1 MLPSGLYPIVPAIGA
16 ISPSEFARASSGS
29 GHANHHCTRRSRAC
43 WGTIGANPFAPQT
56 RTGFI
61 EHEVNDVVRAVAAQE
76 CLRQRSQWRAA
87 VRAMTRP
94 PAAR

>member
-43 WGTIGANPFAPQT
+43 WGTIGASAIAPQT
-56 RTGFI
+56 RTAVI
-61 EHEVNDVVRAVAAQE
+61 EHEVNDVVRLLPPKIVCAKDPNGGPECAQ
-76 CLRQRSQWRAA
+76 
-87 VRAMTRP
+87 
-94 PAAR
+94 